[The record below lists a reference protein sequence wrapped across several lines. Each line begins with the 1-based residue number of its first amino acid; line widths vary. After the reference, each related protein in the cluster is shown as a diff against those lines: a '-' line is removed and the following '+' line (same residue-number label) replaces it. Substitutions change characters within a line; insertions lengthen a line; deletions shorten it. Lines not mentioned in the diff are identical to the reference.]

1 MANRDRVRQMD
12 KHELRMYLME
22 QLGDEVADETLK
34 TIEDEKI
41 NGLAFLALN
50 DGDLHELIPSMGE
63 RKLVKLHLESLTSLP
78 STVSGSSLLWHTSQ
92 VVFTHSKLVSW
103 QQCNKAIPSDL
114 WRSICLIYI

>member
-1 MANRDRVRQMD
+1 
-12 KHELRMYLME
+12 MYLME

-78 STVSGSSLLWHTSQ
+78 STVSGSSLL
-92 VVFTHSKLVSW
+92 
-103 QQCNKAIPSDL
+103 
-114 WRSICLIYI
+114 